1 VHGTLTLNNE
11 NNKATTV
18 TRKKG
23 TCNYANSTYIKRKVY
38 TKSVLERYFKIG
50 LILSQESKSVRCQK
64 LKGFFLVTFQ
74 ECIIGMDT
82 V

>member
-1 VHGTLTLNNE
+1 MLRALASKE
-11 NNKATTV
+11 KCI
-18 TRKKG
+18 KKVFFKG
-23 TCNYANSTYIKRKVY
+23 N
-38 TKSVLERYFKIG
+38 FKID

-82 V
+82 L